1 MKQCK
6 EQVTY
11 NRTLREY
18 TVAAAKRNAH
28 EKAFMATQSGALDRC
43 GRPARYLYQVA
54 DVDLFDE
61 LETKYQADPV
71 SAELWKA
78 YADTRT
84 AFLKAERELID
95 FALSIVP
102 ASVRATLA
110 PAAKNDPATRQ
121 KVIDLALRLDVSTI
135 PGCTT

>member
-6 EQVTY
+6 EQVAY

-18 TVAAAKRNAH
+18 TAAAAKRNAH
-28 EKAFMATQSGALDRC
+28 EKAFMATQSGVLDRC

-121 KVIDLALRLDVSTI
+121 KVIDLALQLDVSTI
-135 PGCTT
+135 PGYAT